1 MNRRQYRLNRNARHE
16 SASKEQVVTI
26 TTPYITLGQLLK
38 HANLIGNGG
47 QVRSFL
53 EETPIEVNGE
63 PEARRGKKI
72 YPGDCVDVAGTVLR
86 IQSAEASETEPES

>member
-1 MNRRQYRLNRNARHE
+1 LNRRQYRLNRNARRE
-16 SASKEQVVTI
+16 SASKEQIVYI

-47 QVRSFL
+47 QARSFL

-63 PEARRGKKI
+63 PEARRGKKV
-72 YPGDCVDVAGTVLR
+72 YPGDSVSVAGTALR
-86 IQSAEASETEPES
+86 IQLATEAETEPEP